1 MIIISLPPQI
11 SVVIVTQLAAVLVA
25 VWVVSSTNFNLENK
39 LPVPFYNHAIAW
51 LSLGTHS
58 VEVGL
63 AFWCRPHSRVALCV
77 VVLPASLMVLPFVFS
92 THPSVFLFNLFL
104 SLAAPFTFLSI
115 SYVPRPFLC
124 QFCFSHTVCRGY
136 AAMRCCFTAR

>member
-1 MIIISLPPQI
+1 M
-11 SVVIVTQLAAVLVA
+11 VIVTQLAAVLVA

-39 LPVPFYNHAIAW
+39 LPVPFYNHVIAW
-51 LSLGTHS
+51 LSLGAHS
-58 VEVGL
+58 TQVGL
-63 AFWCRPHSRVALCV
+63 VFWCIPYSRVAICV
-77 VVLPASLMVLPFVFS
+77 VVLPASLVVLPFVFS

-124 QFCFSHTVCRGY
+124 KFCSFS
-136 AAMRCCFTAR
+136 

>member
-1 MIIISLPPQI
+1 M

-39 LPVPFYNHAIAW
+39 LPVPFYNHVIAW

-58 VEVGL
+58 AQVGL
-63 AFWCRPHSRVALCV
+63 VFWRIPYSRVALCV
-77 VVLPASLMVLPFVFS
+77 VVLPASLVVLPFVFS

-115 SYVPRPFLC
+115 SYVPHS
-124 QFCFSHTVCRGY
+124 FSLQLLFSQCVVSCPVY
-136 AAMRCCFTAR
+136 AAMRCCSTAR